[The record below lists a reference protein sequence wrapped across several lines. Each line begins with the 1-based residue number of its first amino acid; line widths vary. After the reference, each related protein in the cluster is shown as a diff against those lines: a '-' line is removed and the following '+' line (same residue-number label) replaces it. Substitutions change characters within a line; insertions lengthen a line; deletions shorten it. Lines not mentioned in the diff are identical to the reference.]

1 MRKDGQTMASQ
12 KKKAPAKSSSGLTKW
27 LLWGVV
33 GLALVAVIAL
43 LVIPKG
49 GTTSAGSVAGPT
61 GVQDVSAADFQ
72 KAVDAGY
79 QLIDV
84 RTAQEYA
91 QGHIPGAVNIPI
103 DVLPASVAQ
112 IDKSKPVALYCASG
126 ARSLNAKQFLAAQG
140 YSTVINLA
148 QGIASWTGKTV
159 QGTEPGSSGQ
169 AASSGGAP
177 SGGSGAAVV
186 VKTSGKPVF
195 VDLYTDY

>member
-1 MRKDGQTMASQ
+1 MAS
-12 KKKAPAKSSSGLTKW
+12 KKKQSGSSNVTKW
-27 LLWGVV
+27 LLWGVIA
-33 GLALVAVIAL
+33 LAAVTVVAL

-49 GTTSAGSVAGPT
+49 AVSGAGSTGTGAGPT

-103 DVLPASVAQ
+103 DVLPSSLVS
-112 IDKSKPVALYCASG
+112 IDKSKPVAVYCASG

-140 YSTVINLA
+140 YRTVINLA
-148 QGIASWTGKTV
+148 QGIASWPGKTV
-159 QGTEPGSSGQ
+159 QGTAPGGTGQ
-169 AASSGGAP
+169 AASSGTQNTGP
-177 SGGSGAAVV
+177 GTAVV